1 MCVWVRAKNAAH
13 LQFEKG
19 VKCQL
24 QNCGHVNLED
34 PKEAKTSEATANR
47 KQKKL
52 VVLFFGEQV
61 RKLHN
66 NPVKIKTDEYAN
78 LDATTDPEYQCLP

>member
-1 MCVWVRAKNAAH
+1 MGYSDSPLNI
-13 LQFEKG
+13 
-19 VKCQL
+19 
-24 QNCGHVNLED
+24 ED

-66 NPVKIKTDEYAN
+66 NPVKIRTDE
-78 LDATTDPEYQCLP
+78 